1 MFLRTNYTSYSSC
14 CGVPNIKKP
23 RPGLG
28 SGDGAKRI
36 RTADPLH
43 AMQVLYQLSY
53 GPVCLSLH
61 LRPAST
67 QPPVF
72 LALLPVLP
80 AR

>member
-1 MFLRTNYTSYSSC
+1 MPLTPCLSC
-14 CGVPNIKKP
+14 AKALNN
-23 RPGLG
+23 PGLAWG
-28 SGDGAKRI
+28 LKDGAKRI

>member
-1 MFLRTNYTSYSSC
+1 MHQS
-14 CGVPNIKKP
+14 IKKP

-28 SGDGAKRI
+28 SLNGAKRI

-61 LRPAST
+61 LKPAAT

-72 LALLPVLP
+72 LALLPVLL
-80 AR
+80 AG